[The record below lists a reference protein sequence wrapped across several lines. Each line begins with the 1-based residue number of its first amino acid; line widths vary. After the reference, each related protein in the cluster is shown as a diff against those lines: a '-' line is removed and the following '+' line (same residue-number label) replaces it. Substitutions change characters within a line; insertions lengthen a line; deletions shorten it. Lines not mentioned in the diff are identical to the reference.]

1 MIKFNGFRSLK
12 RKKRRGVTRTI
23 DFTVAFSLFIIIYVQ
38 FLLVIIN
45 VNFLI
50 NTVEEDGNPAK
61 NLTERLLSKSG
72 FNSDG
77 SGTNWAYST
86 SIPDDLG
93 FLSTEST
100 YYKTLFDL
108 NKLGRLNPDLDSFQ
122 TSSLIPY
129 QRITLDSRSDL
140 GLNEEFS
147 NIRITTRAFYNV
159 TVESTVNAGNIS
171 SVTVSVNS
179 IKYNKPLSGID
190 VVFTVYNFTDQSF
203 IGEGSS
209 FTNNLGSVTF
219 TTAIP
224 EPNNPYIIFA
234 YAESPILSNV
244 DEGIPLWG
252 VGWTASQSGGSIQPG
267 QISSFITENNTHTNF
282 SVIHSDS
289 GINASS
295 QTFFPTRDS
304 SLSQNNLTFIPGNI
318 TSTPTETFLSTTY
331 NSGTKPMFLFGFY
344 DEGVN
349 QYRYQVTS
357 LPMLFQGKDSL
368 GANSQILS
376 YNEIETSSFSLWESE
391 GKFRN
396 LYSYEQIVFSR
407 RGPFILKIEV
417 ASQ

>member
-12 RKKRRGVTRTI
+12 RKKRRGVARTI

-45 VNFLI
+45 VNFLV
-50 NTVEEDGNPAK
+50 NTVDEDGNPAK

-77 SGTNWAYST
+77 SGANWAYST

-93 FLSTEST
+93 FLSIEST

-129 QRITLDSRSDL
+129 QRVPLDSRSDL
-140 GLNEEFS
+140 GLIEEFS
-147 NIRITTRAFYNV
+147 NIRITTRGFYDV
-159 TVESTVNAGNIS
+159 TVVSPNIN
-171 SVTVSVNS
+171 SVTISVNS
-179 IKYNKPLSGID
+179 VKYNKPLSNVD
-190 VVFTVYNFTDQSF
+190 VVFTVYNFETQSF
-203 IGEGSS
+203 IGEGSGS
-209 FTNNLGSVTF
+209 TNNLGSIAF
-219 TTAIP
+219 TTGLTDPGA
-224 EPNNPYIIFA
+224 PYIILA
-234 YAESPILSNV
+234 YAENPPLSNV

-252 VGWTASQSGGSIQPG
+252 VGWTVSQSGGSVQLG
-267 QISSFITENNTHTNF
+267 QVSSFITENNTHTNF
-282 SVIHSDS
+282 SVTHSAS

-295 QTFFPTRDS
+295 QTFFPIRD
-304 SLSQNNLTFIPGNI
+304 LTLPQNNLTFLPGNL
-318 TSTPTETFLSTTY
+318 TSTPDETFLSSTY
-331 NSGTKPMFLFGFY
+331 NSGTKPMFMLGYY

-368 GANSQILS
+368 RVNSQIAS
-376 YNEIETSSFSLWESE
+376 FDVIETSSFSLWESE
-391 GKFRN
+391 DRFRN
-396 LYSYEQIVFSR
+396 IYSYEQIVFSR
-407 RGPFILKIEV
+407 KGPFILKIEV
-417 ASQ
+417 ASL